1 LFETGE
7 ASVRAI
13 EAGADVLLMPPNPE
27 RSIRAVMAAVQSG
40 RLTKDRINQSVRRI
54 LLAKWKLGLF
64 KERFVN
70 PETIFDTFGTA
81 EADERAQ
88 QVSDRAV
95 TIVRNTNTVVP
106 LKDADHACL
115 VMLLRGRNSSF
126 GEHLVQEFHKRAP
139 HARALFLDGS
149 LSQAAMEVA
158 LGDTSSCSVLVL
170 AAFVNV
176 AAYRG
181 NVALAGDLVPFAQ
194 KLTEGPVPVVFVALG
209 NPYLLSLLPQA
220 GASLATYSTTL
231 PSELS
236 AVKALLGEIQA
247 AGRLPVTI
255 PDFAKIGEGLPI
267 K

>member
-1 LFETGE
+1 
-7 ASVRAI
+7 
-13 EAGADVLLMPPNPE
+13 M
-27 RSIRAVMAAVQSG
+27 
-40 RLTKDRINQSVRRI
+40 
-54 LLAKWKLGLF
+54 F

-88 QVSDRAV
+88 QISDRAV
-95 TIVRNTNTVVP
+95 TIVKNTNTVVP

-115 VMLLRGRNSSF
+115 VMMLRGRNSSY

-149 LSQAAMEVA
+149 LPQAAMEVA

-194 KLTEGPVPVVFVALG
+194 KLTEG
-209 NPYLLSLLPQA
+209 S
-220 GASLATYSTTL
+220 GACGLCRAWEILICSRFCRKPGRASPLIAPL
-231 PSELS
+231 CRPSFP
-236 AVKALLGEIQA
+236 
-247 AGRLPVTI
+247 R
-255 PDFAKIGEGLPI
+255 
-267 K
+267 